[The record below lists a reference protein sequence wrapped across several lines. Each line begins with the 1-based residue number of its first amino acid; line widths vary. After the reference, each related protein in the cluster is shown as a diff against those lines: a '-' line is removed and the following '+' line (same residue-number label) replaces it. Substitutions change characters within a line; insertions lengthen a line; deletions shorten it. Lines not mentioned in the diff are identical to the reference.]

1 MRLRSWTA
9 AWFAAGALVAAA
21 VLALGGEANAP
32 GGWITGAPDD
42 AARFERVER
51 YLRGFDQ
58 PMWEVGDRYEKL
70 HEALERGNYELAL
83 YHWDKIKLTIENGTL
98 KRPARK
104 ANAEAMLL
112 SSHWAT
118 VREGIASGDADRAWK
133 AFDLART
140 ACMSCHVAEKVGYF
154 NDQSLLVDLTPPAA
168 RR

>member
-1 MRLRSWTA
+1 MTQVMDRGRLRDGR
-9 AWFAAGALVAAA
+9 AGGHRPARS
-21 VLALGGEANAP
+21 GRRWEAP
-32 GGWITGAPDD
+32 RGWITGAPGD
-42 AARFERVER
+42 AARFERIER

-70 HEALERGNYELAL
+70 HEALERGNHELAL

-104 ANAEAMLL
+104 ANADLMLL
-112 SSHWAT
+112 GTHWAT
-118 VREGIASGDADRAWK
+118 VREGIASREKDRAWK

-154 NDQSLLVDLTPPAA
+154 NDQSLFVDLTPPAT

>member
-9 AWFAAGALVAAA
+9 AGSATAGLVATAL
-21 VLALGGEANAP
+21 LALGGDGRLP
-32 GGWITGAPDD
+32 GDWITGAPGD
-42 AARFERVER
+42 AARFERIER

-58 PMWEVGDRYEKL
+58 AMWEVGDRYEKL

-104 ANAEAMLL
+104 ANADAMLL
-112 SSHWAT
+112 SSHWA
-118 VREGIASGDADRAWK
+118 VREGIASRETDRAWK
-133 AFDLART
+133 AFDLA
-140 ACMSCHVAEKVGYF
+140 
-154 NDQSLLVDLTPPAA
+154 PPAA